1 MIVIRGLI
9 STWSAA
15 MLLMVLAIAA
25 LGQVTGGRVSGSV
38 VDASSATI
46 PGASVTLRSKTTG
59 QVLTTQTT
67 DAGAYEFPNVPVGEY
82 AITIANSGF
91 SPVTQ
96 DLRVALNQTTGVN
109 ATLQAG
115 SVTGE
120 VTITTS
126 SEALVQTESSQLGK
140 SFEEKLVQNLPTF
153 GNQNAL
159 ALLSPNVVERSSGVL
174 GSGGSVGGTR
184 ARSNVF
190 TVDGV
195 DNNSPTVTGP
205 AVSVIQD
212 AVSEFTLLTNNYNA
226 EFGGGG
232 GGQFVTI
239 TKSGTNSF
247 HGSAFAYLQHQ
258 ELNATSSAEEAQI
271 RSGLSITEKPK
282 YRNTRFGF
290 TLGGPIVKDKLFIFG
305 ALERLQNSSA
315 SAGRTFLS
323 PTSAGFGLL
332 GTIPG
337 ASPFVLNLLRQ
348 NLELAPVCNPVNDP
362 ANNNCQTISTLGIR
376 IPVGNTS
383 VNVPAGFIDNAFQI
397 NVDHLSSSKD
407 QFRYRFSYFDDAG
420 EQAGLG
426 SQNFNNL
433 NVYETRFFSAT
444 WVRAISSTLV
454 NDLRVSW
461 RRAISGLPLKDAAN
475 LEFPNITVRPL
486 NLLLGPN
493 GNLPQSGGS
502 NVYQLFDTLSYI
514 RGKHSFKVGGEFK
527 RILSTSNFLARQRGD
542 YIYNNLEDLVRDITP
557 LVSNDNLRGVG
568 NGTFTGNTSRY
579 YAFFQDDWKVTQNL
593 TLNLGI
599 RYELAT
605 VPRAVRDFLPFF
617 AGVSVPGLDF
627 ENIKEDRNNFQPR
640 LGFAYAPD
648 FQGGILGKIFGERGK
663 SSIRGNASM
672 THSDVFQNLLLFAKP
687 PQLEQLLDI
696 QTVIGANPS
705 FNTGPGFLQR
715 GGLPGVQLPF
725 TGGPTRVRNT
735 IGGITNS
742 DTFIL
747 PETYSFTLGF
757 QRELS
762 RTMGIEFRYLGTR
775 SRHLPIQLPLNFSYT
790 PQSALTVPTFSSQPT
805 AAQLTG
811 LPTLSVVRA
820 RPGVLT
826 QPFASQG
833 FFGGITSFAPVGNS
847 QYDSASVSVTRR
859 FSAGF
864 AFTSAYT
871 WSKTID
877 DSTNELFSSVV
888 NARRPQ
894 NFGNIRDERALSA
907 LDIPH
912 RFVFAANY
920 EVPFFKNSSN
930 AALKGILGGWEFAPV
945 FQTQSG
951 QPFTPLSGLDS
962 NLNFDGAGDR
972 TIFNPS
978 GTAGTGSR
986 VVGVNSAGQLL
997 TSVGVVT
1004 TDITAAG
1011 VGTGAA
1017 FNSQAVA
1024 YLAVNPNAQYIQ
1036 AGPGTRATAGRNTL
1050 RSNGFHRTDLTAL
1063 KNFRFGD
1070 DRNTYNL
1077 QIGAEIFNLFNQRIR
1092 SISTVGPTN
1101 TAFVNVNSPSFN
1113 SYGLGIVPGRT
1124 VQVRAK
1130 FIF

>member
-1 MIVIRGLI
+1 MIMVKRLI
-9 STWSAA
+9 SSCSAA
-15 MLLMVLAIAA
+15 VLLMVLATVA
-25 LGQVTGGRVSGSV
+25 LGQVTGGRVSGTV
-38 VDASSATI
+38 VDASGAVVA
-46 PGASVTLRSKTTG
+46 GASVTLRSKTTG
-59 QVLTTQTT
+59 QVLTSQTT

-82 AITIANSGF
+82 TITIANSGF
-91 SPVTQ
+91 APVTQ
-96 DLRVALNQTTGVN
+96 DLRVALNQATGVN

-115 SVTGE
+115 PVTGE
-120 VTITTS
+120 VTVTTA

-190 TVDGV
+190 IVDGV

-212 AVSEFTLLTNNYNA
+212 AVSEFSLLTNNYNA

-258 ELNATSSAEEAQI
+258 KLNATSSSEELQI
-271 RSGLSITEKPK
+271 RNGQIIEKPK
-282 YRNTRFGF
+282 YRNTRYGF

-305 ALERLQNSSA
+305 AFERLQNSSA

-323 PTSAGFGLL
+323 PTAAGLFAL
-332 GTIPG
+332 GTVPG
-337 ASPFVLNLLRQ
+337 ASPFVLNLLRN
-348 NLELAPVCNPVNDP
+348 NLELAAVSN
-362 ANNNCQTISTLGIR
+362 QTINVLGV
-376 IPVGNTS
+376 PVAVGNTS

-397 NVDHLSSSKD
+397 NVDHLRGSKD

-433 NVYETRFFSAT
+433 NVYETRFFSGT
-444 WVRAISSTLV
+444 WVRAISSSLV

-461 RRAISGLPLKDAAN
+461 RRAISGLPLKDPAN
-475 LEFPNITVRPL
+475 LNFPNITVRPL

-502 NVYQLFDTLSYI
+502 NVYQIFDTMSYV
-514 RGKHSFKVGGEFK
+514 RGQHSFKFGGEFK
-527 RILSTSNFLARQRGD
+527 RILTTSNFLARQRGD
-542 YIYNNLEDLVRDITP
+542 YYYANLEDLVRDITP

-593 TLNLGI
+593 TLNLGL

-605 VPRAVRDFLPFF
+605 IPRAVRDFLPFF

-627 ENIKEDRNNFQPR
+627 ENISSDKNNFQPR
-640 LGFAYAPD
+640 VGFAYAPN
-648 FQGGILGKIFGERGK
+648 FEGGILGRIFGERGK
-663 SSIRGNASM
+663 SSIRANASI

-696 QTVIGANPS
+696 QSVIQAVPG
-705 FNTGPGFLQR
+705 FNISPGFLQR
-715 GGLPGVQLPF
+715 GGLPATQLPF
-725 TGGPTRVRNT
+725 TGGVTRVRNT
-735 IGGITNS
+735 IGGITNT

-757 QRELS
+757 QRELT

-790 PQSALTVPTFSSQPT
+790 PVSALTVPTFFSQPT

-833 FFGGITSFAPVGNS
+833 FFGGITSFAPIGNS

-859 FSAGF
+859 FSGGL

-894 NFGNIRDERALSA
+894 NFGNIRDERGLSA

-920 EVPFFKNSSN
+920 EVPFFKNSSSY
-930 AALKGILGGWEFAPV
+930 ALRGLLGGWEIAPV

-951 QPFTPLSGLDS
+951 QPYTPLSGVDS
-962 NLNFDGAGDR
+962 NLNFDAAADR
-972 TIFNPS
+972 TIFNLN
-978 GTAGTGSR
+978 GTPGTGSR
-986 VVGVNSAGQLL
+986 VVGVNSAGQFL
-997 TSVGVVT
+997 TSAGVVT
-1004 TDITAAG
+1004 TDIAAAG
-1011 VGTGAA
+1011 VGTSAA
-1017 FNSQAVA
+1017 FNSVAVA
-1024 YLAVNPNAQYIQ
+1024 YLAVNPNAQYVQ
-1036 AGPGTRATAGRNTL
+1036 AGPGALATAGRNTL

-1070 DRNTYNL
+1070 DKNTYNL
-1077 QIGAEIFNLFNQRIR
+1077 QVGAEFFNLFNQRIR

-1101 TAFVNVNSPSFN
+1101 TAFVNVNSTAFN

-1124 VQVRAK
+1124 IQIRAK